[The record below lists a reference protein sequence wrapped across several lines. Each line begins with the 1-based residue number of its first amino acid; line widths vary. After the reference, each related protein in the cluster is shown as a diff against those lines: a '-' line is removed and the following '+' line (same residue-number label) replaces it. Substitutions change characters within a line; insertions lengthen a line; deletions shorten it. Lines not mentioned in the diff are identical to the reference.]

1 MKKGL
6 HYLSRNEKKV
16 VLSFVE
22 ELRNRLGNEIIKIV
36 LFGSKIRGDFSEESD
51 IDIFIL
57 VREKTSDIRDKVGD
71 LTADYIFD
79 NDIPLSPVLYDSFE
93 YQKNKEL
100 GSFFFENV
108 EKEGIS
114 L

>member
-6 HYLSRNEKKV
+6 RYLSPVEKEIIR
-16 VLSFVE
+16 SFVA
-22 ELRNRLGNEIIKIV
+22 ELKRRLGNEIVRIA
-36 LFGSKIRGDFSEESD
+36 LFGSKVRGNYSEESD

-79 NDIPLSPVLYDSFE
+79 HDIPLSPVLYDLFE

-100 GSFFFENV
+100 GSFFFESV

>member
-1 MKKGL
+1 MNKRA
-6 HYLSRNEKKV
+6 HYLNTVEKKIV
-16 VLSFVE
+16 QSYVEQLRRRLS
-22 ELRNRLGNEIIKIV
+22 NEIVSIA
-36 LFGSKIRGDFSEESD
+36 LFGSKVTGNFSEESD

-57 VREKTSDIRDKVGD
+57 VREKTPNIRDMVGD

-79 NDIPLSPVLYDSFE
+79 HDIPLSPVLYDLFE

-108 EKEGIS
+108 EREGIS

>member
-6 HYLSRNEKKV
+6 DNLSRNEKKV
-16 VLSFVE
+16 VESFVE

-36 LFGSKIRGDFSEESD
+36 LFGSKIRGDFSKESD

-71 LTADYIFD
+71 LTEDYIFD
-79 NDIPLSPVLYDSFE
+79 NDIPLSPVLYDLFE